1 MDKETIKHLRGN
13 KKGMTLGDLPQV
25 VLLLVVIGIVAAIG
39 LIIQT
44 ELQDDVATTYGNE
57 STAYDAIG
65 DTVTGTANLTG
76 RLPLIGLIIGFAV
89 LIGIVVRFL
98 WNNWRM

>member
-1 MDKETIKHLRGN
+1 MKNLKKLENN
-13 KKGMTLGDLPQV
+13 KKAMSLGDLPNI
-25 VLLLVVIGIVAAIG
+25 VLVLVVIGIVAAIG

-44 ELQDDVATTYGNE
+44 ELETDVSNTYGND
-57 STAYDAIG
+57 SDAALAIA
-65 DTVTGTANLTG
+65 DTITGTSNLTA

-98 WNNWRM
+98 WGGRFGM

>member
-1 MDKETIKHLRGN
+1 MAKDLKLN
-13 KKGMTLGDLPQV
+13 KKGMTLGDLPNV
-25 VLLLVVIGIVAAIG
+25 VLVLVVIGIVAAIG

-44 ELQDDVATTYGNE
+44 ELQDDVEETYGNT
-57 STAYDAIG
+57 STAYEAIG
-65 DTVTGTANLTG
+65 ETITGTANLTA

-98 WNNWRM
+98 WGGRFGM

>member
-1 MDKETIKHLRGN
+1 MENLKNN
-13 KKGMTLGDLPQV
+13 KKGMSLGDLPNV
-25 VLLLVVIGIVAAIG
+25 VLVLVVIGIVAAIG

-44 ELQDDVATTYGNE
+44 ELQEDVSETYGNT
-57 STAYDAIG
+57 SDAYLAIG
-65 DTVTGTANLTG
+65 DTVTGTANLTA

-98 WNNWRM
+98 WGGRFGM